1 LLGADPAKRVR
12 LNIDRGDR
20 RRVDTTD
27 ATLFETH
34 SFTRRLSEQGSE
46 GRLAADLVGWS
57 AGIVE
62 QHG

>member
-1 LLGADPAKRVR
+1 LVAAELANQVQGGRTLL
-12 LNIDRGDR
+12 
-20 RRVDTTD
+20 
-27 ATLFETH
+27 ETP
-34 SFTRRLSEQGSE
+34 SFTRARFFVRLQSEQSSK